1 MDPISIISIGA
12 TVIGGAVNMMG
23 QMQQASASASAA
35 NYQAQVARNN
45 QTIAEQNATY
55 SRQAGVVEAE
65 QQSQRTARLV
75 GAEIAGQGASGIDPT
90 TGSPAEVVKG
100 TREMGRLDTLNLVQ
114 NAELRARGF
123 NIEASNQG
131 ANAGLLTQQAS
142 NARTAGMFGAAGS
155 LLTAGSSVADKWA
168 KFQLEGVPGFGS
180 SGTGGLY

>member
-1 MDPISIISIGA
+1 MDPLSILSIGS
-12 TVIGGAVNMMG
+12 TVIGGAFSLMG
-23 QMQQASASASAA
+23 QMQQSSANAAAA

-55 SRQAGVVEAE
+55 ARQAGVAEAE
-65 QQSQRTARLV
+65 QQSQRTAKLV
-75 GAEIAGQGASGIDPT
+75 GAEVAAQGASGIDPT
-90 TGSPAEVVKG
+90 TGSPAEVVRR

-142 NARTAGMFGAAGS
+142 NARTAGLFGAAGS
-155 LLTAGSSVADKWA
+155 ILTAGSSVADKWL
-168 KFQLEGVPGFGS
+168 KFQTEGVPGFGS

>member
-1 MDPISIISIGA
+1 VDPLSIISIGA
-12 TVIGGAVNMMG
+12 TVIGGAVNMFG
-23 QMQQASASASAA
+23 QMQQAKAQEGAA

-45 QTIAEQNATY
+45 QTIAEQNAAY
-55 SRQAGVVEAE
+55 SRQAGAVEAE
-65 QQSQRTARLV
+65 QQSQRTAKLV

-90 TGSPAEVVKG
+90 TGSPAEVVRG

-142 NARTAGMFGAAGS
+142 NAQTAGMFGAAGS
-155 LLTAGSSVADKWA
+155 LLTAGSSVADKWL
-168 KFQLEGVPGFGS
+168 KFKNTGVEGF
-180 SGTGGLY
+180 

>member
-1 MDPISIISIGA
+1 MDPVTIGVISLAS
-12 TVIGGAVNMMG
+12 TVIGGGVSLMG
-23 QMQQASASASAA
+23 QMQTANANASAA

-65 QQSQRTARLV
+65 QQSQKTARLV

-90 TGSPAEVVKG
+90 TGSPAEVVRG
-100 TREMGRLDTLNLVQ
+100 TREMGRLDMLNLVQ

-142 NARTAGMFGAAGS
+142 NARTAGLFGAAGS
-155 LLTAGSSVADKWA
+155 LLTAGSSVSDKWL
-168 KFQLEGVPGFGS
+168 KFQTEGVGGF
-180 SGTGGLY
+180 

>member
-1 MDPISIISIGA
+1 VDPVTIGVISLAS
-12 TVIGGAVNMMG
+12 TVIGGGVSLMG
-23 QMQQASASASAA
+23 QMQTANANASAA

-65 QQSQRTARLV
+65 QQSQKTARLV

-90 TGSPAEVVKG
+90 TGSPAEVVRG
-100 TREMGRLDTLNLVQ
+100 TREMGRLDMLNLVQ

-142 NARTAGMFGAAGS
+142 NARTAGLFGAAGS
-155 LLTAGSSVADKWA
+155 LLTAGSSVSDKWL
-168 KFQLEGVPGFGS
+168 KFQTEGVGGF
-180 SGTGGLY
+180 